1 MEQKTEALYLING
14 DRFLHLRENGAGV
27 GFATY
32 DCATGEPLE
41 SGQISKQNLPPDG
54 RNAISAA
61 RNWYLFE
68 LSSDDRKAIRRSAC
82 STSIP
87 FRSLVSAGG
96 ASGMTPQF
104 PEMMFAL
111 STATTMTSIVCR
123 IMA

>member
-54 RNAISAA
+54 TAALHHLAKLTDVIDISVLSHVKMVVIQMFHTRRVAKLPKP
-61 RNWYLFE
+61 RNWG
-68 LSSDDRKAIRRSAC
+68 C
-82 STSIP
+82 P
-87 FRSLVSAGG
+87 
-96 ASGMTPQF
+96 
-104 PEMMFAL
+104 
-111 STATTMTSIVCR
+111 IVLLR
-123 IMA
+123 